1 MHGAS
6 ETVSSEHDV
15 EDADS
20 SQPTQKKI
28 GKDRNKDKTGKKE
41 LSIDH
46 GSVTTCEKFGN
57 KSGKV
62 KASREQKVP
71 CTYGGEKFYDNRS
84 GEEWIQCDNCN
95 SWCHMWSALT
105 ERHLMDL
112 CVIFAIR

>member
-1 MHGAS
+1 VHGAS

-62 KASREQKVP
+62 SRKSHVH
-71 CTYGGEKFYDNRS
+71 TVVRNFMIIAVGKS
-84 GEEWIQCDNCN
+84 G
-95 SWCHMWSALT
+95 SS
-105 ERHLMDL
+105 
-112 CVIFAIR
+112 VITATVGAICGVH